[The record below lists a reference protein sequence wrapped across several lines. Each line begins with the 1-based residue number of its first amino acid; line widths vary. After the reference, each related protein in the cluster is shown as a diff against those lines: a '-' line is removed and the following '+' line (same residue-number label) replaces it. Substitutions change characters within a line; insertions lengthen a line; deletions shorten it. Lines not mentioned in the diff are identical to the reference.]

1 MLHLVNRSPYASTSL
16 DSCVKF
22 AKKGS
27 PILLIEDAVYGA
39 MAGTALEKKME
50 SIMKDF
56 TVYALKEDLLA
67 RGVTNVIAGITEV
80 DYTGFVELVE
90 EHKPT
95 TWT

>member
-1 MLHLVNRSPYASTSL
+1 VR
-16 DSCVKF
+16 F
-22 AKKGS
+22 AEKGS

-39 MAGTALEKKME
+39 MAGTALEKKMA

-67 RGVTNVIAGITEV
+67 RGVTNVIAGIKEV